1 MTILHRTRYSVTKLK
16 QIRKIYQVYAED
28 SIGQML
34 SDQLVNLPTVSIGRK
49 FPLSWSH
56 YLNLMRMDNV
66 DEKHFY
72 KIEAAQNPW
81 GLKELQRQFDSAL

>member
-1 MTILHRTRYSVTKLK
+1 M
-16 QIRKIYQVYAED
+16 RKFYQVYAED

-56 YLNLMRMDNV
+56 YLKQMRIDNV
-66 DEKHFY
+66 DERHFY

-81 GLKELQRQFDSAL
+81 GSKNCKGSLIAHYKQAASLFCSC